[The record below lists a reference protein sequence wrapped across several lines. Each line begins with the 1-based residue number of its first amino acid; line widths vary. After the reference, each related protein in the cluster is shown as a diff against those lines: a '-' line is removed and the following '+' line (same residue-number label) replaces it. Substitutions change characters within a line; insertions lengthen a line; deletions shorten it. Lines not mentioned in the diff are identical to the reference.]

1 MELIDGDVDYA
12 FYLTMYEVLEDVIV
26 HCDAAQHCENDVML
40 DFHIK
45 MASRAMR
52 CALQIQLDRL
62 VAKRAETEE
71 VK

>member
-1 MELIDGDVDYA
+1 MDLADGDVDYA

-26 HCDAAQHCENDVML
+26 HCGCAQNCENDRML
-40 DFHIK
+40 EVHIK

-52 CALQIQLDRL
+52 CVLEIYGDRL
-62 VAKRAETEE
+62 ETQVRKEE